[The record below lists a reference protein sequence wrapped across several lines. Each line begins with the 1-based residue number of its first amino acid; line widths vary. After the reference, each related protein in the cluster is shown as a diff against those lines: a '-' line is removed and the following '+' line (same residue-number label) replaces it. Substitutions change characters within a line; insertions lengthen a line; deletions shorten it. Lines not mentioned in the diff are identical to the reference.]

1 MATAGI
7 GAAPIAVYGGGSP
20 VPVPTELPPYAAAPP
35 PSALQE
41 PASASEPPRGGGGV
55 ERRPKYERR
64 RGGDTCCDFLWRFL
78 QSLSFG
84 AHHPLVDE
92 LLLSGSVQPRQAWT
106 SALLRPL
113 LRMVLKYTIESS
125 LAAAVCSF
133 SVTIAS
139 NTGRLRFQN
148 MATTTYLVVGTVIA
162 AAWALFMLHV
172 DLVLLAVGL
181 SVHSRSYHLAVFL
194 LDFVR
199 THTPS
204 HQSAPMTAAVARIVL
219 CDGLVYAAR
228 SDRLACIQVAA
239 TFALTAG
246 SALAGLATFE
256 VRGNYAYAQTLC
268 QGATPFDRWC
278 SRVRAG
284 AALAILAF
292 AFFLPSLAIDISDLG
307 KEVQEETEEA
317 K

>member
-1 MATAGI
+1 MATEGS
-7 GAAPIAVYGGGSP
+7 GAAPVAVYGGGYP
-20 VPVPTELPPYAAAPP
+20 LPQGTAELPPYAAAAP
-35 PSALQE
+35 PSAPQE
-41 PASASEPPRGGGGV
+41 PASGSEPPRGGGG

-78 QSLSFG
+78 Q
-84 AHHPLVDE
+84 
-92 LLLSGSVQPRQAWT
+92 
-106 SALLRPL
+106 
-113 LRMVLKYTIESS
+113 
-125 LAAAVCSF
+125 LAAAVCAF

-162 AAWALFMLHV
+162 ASWALFMLHV

-194 LDFVR
+194 LDFV
-199 THTPS
+199 
-204 HQSAPMTAAVARIVL
+204 
-219 CDGLVYAAR
+219 
-228 SDRLACIQVAA
+228 AA
-239 TFALTAG
+239 TIALTAG

-256 VRGNYAYAQTLC
+256 VHGNYAYPQTLC

-278 SRVRAG
+278 SRIRAG

-292 AFFLPSLAIDISDLG
+292 AFFLPSLAIDIRDLG
-307 KEVQEETEEA
+307 KEVREETEEA